1 MAKFYNYRCPL
12 CGVTISELQSRRKF
26 NLFLRTSFLYSHFC
40 PKHEYGEDVK
50 YEFISESD
58 TDLKRSDIV
67 IINDNNGNIYRI
79 YRFELSTWEKYI
91 PEKGLFEDVGTTN
104 DEIVAIIKEMDEEE

>member
-12 CGVTISELQSRRKF
+12 CGVIISELHARRKSCI
-26 NLFLRTSFLYSHFC
+26 RPSDGFLYSHFC
-40 PKHEYGEDVK
+40 PNKEVGEVLK

-58 TDLKRSDIV
+58 TDLKRSDIL
-67 IINDNNGNIYRI
+67 IINDNNDNIYRI

-91 PEKGLFEDVGTTN
+91 PEKGLFENVGTTN